1 MIQVIAFDL
10 NGVLFPTPRKIN
22 NKVMN
27 FVKECK
33 ELGYRLIIAS
43 NASKSSFEW
52 RNAKYNLMDVFDGRI
67 ISSDIGTRKPSKK
80 FFRYLIKIVGFAP
93 SEILLVDDREWNIRS
108 ATDLGLECI
117 KYENEES
124 VDKIREFLKNDRQKK
139 SAGTD

>member
-10 NGVLFPTPRKIN
+10 NGVLFSTPRKIN
-22 NKVMN
+22 NTVMD

-43 NASKSSFEW
+43 NASKGSFEW

-80 FFRYLIKIVGFAP
+80 FFRYLIEIVGFEP
-93 SEILLVDDREWNIRS
+93 SEILLVDDKEWNIRS
-108 ATDLGLECI
+108 AMDLGLKCI
-117 KYENEES
+117 KYENEKS